1 MRAEGPVF
9 SSLSNPSTRFVNG
22 IVYAAAGVVGAI
34 SVING
39 NLSVGGVSSF
49 LTYANQYTKPFN
61 EVTGVITQLQTAFSS
76 AGRVFALLD
85 QPEEAP
91 DAPDAKT
98 VKRL

>member
-1 MRAEGPVF
+1 MLGSQKVVKAFSYEERLRRNFRRSRPALQMRQKAQFF

-61 EVTGVITQLQTAFSS
+61 EVTG
-76 AGRVFALLD
+76 
-85 QPEEAP
+85 
-91 DAPDAKT
+91 
-98 VKRL
+98 